1 MASHPLLLLATV
13 SMLFDMASGQDD
25 DIPPPS
31 GGDAFSCSY
40 ANYTNGSQYKKNL
53 DRLLDTLPTAAA
65 DNGRFYKDSAG
76 AGADEVFGLIM
87 CFADWNA
94 TECRECLAGA
104 AAGIKRECPG
114 SRSVRAMYDACMLR
128 YSAAPIPP
136 TADLG
141 AIFEEYAYGE
151 PVTSLGLANALMRL
165 MAKLT
170 AGVTASPLLL
180 ANDTAPYSSSQ
191 TMYGLAQCTRDLNAT
206 ECTRCI
212 NDYVDRLVDMYPNKT
227 GGAMKGYSC
236 YLRYQVGTFQITLP
250 TMPPQ
255 QPTYHGIAELFA
267 HASTERSSTGLAIG
281 LPIGAVFM
289 IVLASLIW
297 LHRLRRQKRGRE
309 QEQELEEL
317 LPDDPAMEDEFQRGR
332 GPKRFLYGELATAA
346 DNFSDSEKLGEGG
359 FGSVYKG
366 FLREMNLHVAIKRLS
381 NASEQG
387 RKEFISEV
395 RTISRLR
402 HRNLV
407 QLIGYSNGRGELLLV
422 YELMPKGSLDKHLY
436 RADNRLSWSV
446 RYKIVLEIASAVL
459 YLHQEWDREQC
470 VLHRDIKPSN
480 VMLDASFNAKLG
492 DFGLARLVDHGRGSH
507 TTELFGTI
515 GYMDPECMVD
525 GRFST
530 ESDTYSFGVLLLEVA
545 CGRQPVVV
553 RDGAQVHLARRVL
566 ELHDRGM
573 VLDAADRW
581 LNGVFNAGE
590 MECVL
595 LVGLWCT
602 HQDRSQ
608 RPSIREA
615 VSVLRFEAPL
625 PSLPARMPV
634 ATNVPV
640 PAGLLNSVASLAVDD
655 SDITRTDT
663 MYLSTTTS

>member
-151 PVTSLGLANALMRL
+151 PVTSLGLANALMRISRHRVHAMHQRL
-165 MAKLT
+165 RRP
-170 AGVTASPLLL
+170 AGGHVSQQNRRRHEGVQLLPALPGGHVSDHPADDAASA
-180 ANDTAPYSSSQ
+180 AN
-191 TMYGLAQCTRDLNAT
+191 
-206 ECTRCI
+206 I
-212 NDYVDRLVDMYPNKT
+212 
-227 GGAMKGYSC
+227 SC
-236 YLRYQVGTFQITLP
+236 
-250 TMPPQ
+250 
-255 QPTYHGIAELFA
+255 AELFA

-281 LPIGAVFM
+281 LSIGA
-289 IVLASLIW
+289 
-297 LHRLRRQKRGRE
+297 KRGRE

-640 PAGLLNSVASLAVDD
+640 PAGLLNSVASLAVVD

-663 MYLSTTTS
+663 MYLSATTS